1 MKRFRYSLETVL
13 HYKNQVLDNLK
24 AEHAAAMERVNR
36 KEEEIRSLEGRLGGF
51 QKGFD
56 AAKVKGAPIE
66 TFRLYDM
73 CISGAEKQID
83 GEKERLALL
92 LQRENEKKEQ
102 VLVARVDTSRYE
114 KLKER
119 RLAEYHTALGKEE
132 ERFAEEFITRSMVRT
147 ERREERVR

>member
-92 LQRENEKKEQ
+92 QQRESEKKEQ

-114 KLKER
+114 KLK
-119 RLAEYHTALGKEE
+119 
-132 ERFAEEFITRSMVRT
+132 
-147 ERREERVR
+147 